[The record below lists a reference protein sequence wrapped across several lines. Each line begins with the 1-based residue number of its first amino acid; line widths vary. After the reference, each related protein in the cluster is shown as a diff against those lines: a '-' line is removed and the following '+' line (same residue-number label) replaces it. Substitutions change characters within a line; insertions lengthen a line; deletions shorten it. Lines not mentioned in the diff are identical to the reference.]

1 MFFRKRKRI
10 VMTEIKYFNSNVTN
24 SILKILNIYYYYIII
39 INIYFCEHELQILRY
54 YYLIKSLGL
63 YIAR

>member
-1 MFFRKRKRI
+1 
-10 VMTEIKYFNSNVTN
+10 MTEIKYFNSNVTN